1 MNNEP
6 IQKLAKLV
14 TKPILREN
22 VIDKKS
28 PSLKKSRLVLKSL
41 HTRVEDGLKRVASEI
56 ALERI
61 RSRQGEPKTNRNA
74 HVRVARRT
82 SETS

>member
-22 VIDKKS
+22 VIDKKL
-28 PSLKKSRLVLKSL
+28 PSLKKSRLALKSL
-41 HTRVEDGLKRVASEI
+41 HTRVEDGLKRVASET
-56 ALERI
+56 AL
-61 RSRQGEPKTNRNA
+61 
-74 HVRVARRT
+74 
-82 SETS
+82 

>member
-1 MNNEP
+1 MKNEP

-22 VIDKKS
+22 VLDKKS
-28 PSLKKSRLVLKSL
+28 PSLKKSRLALKSL
-41 HTRVEDGLKRVASEI
+41 HTRVEDGLTRVASEI
-56 ALERI
+56 APQRV

-74 HVRVARRT
+74 HVRVPRRKP
-82 SETS
+82 ETT